1 MIKESDQ
8 ESVNKS
14 NKNSLEELEEMF
26 EGIDKESEEFIE
38 DLKEAI
44 DLNNKSTT
52 NWYNKNMLN
61 KILLLT
67 VTILIIKIK

>member
-52 NWYNKNMLN
+52 NWYNKNKLN

-67 VTILIIKIK
+67 VKILIIKIK

>member
-52 NWYNKNMLN
+52 NWYNKNKLN

>member
-1 MIKESDQ
+1 
-8 ESVNKS
+8 
-14 NKNSLEELEEMF
+14 MF

-52 NWYNKNMLN
+52 NWYNKNKLN

>member
-44 DLNNKSTT
+44 DLNNESTT
-52 NWYNKNMLN
+52 NWYNKNKLN